1 MKYDN
6 SKLQPWIQFTRF
18 FESIS
23 CITRLSAHHFK
34 NNADLNKRLRNFYVS
49 IIDIDNAFTRTCY
62 TIRNGENI
70 DVNLQNFNLPTPNTE
85 SLNNI
90 EELKKLFSETI
101 IETEEPLTCIL
112 NDLPENK
119 DEKFNYLK
127 EPIKNFLS
135 SAEQVKFFLK

>member
-34 NNADLNKRLRNFYVS
+34 NDADLNKRLRDFYVS

-62 TIRNGENI
+62 EIRNGKDIN
-70 DVNLQNFNLPTPNTE
+70 VNLDDFNIPTLNTD
-85 SLNNI
+85 SLNNV

-101 IETEEPLTCIL
+101 TETEEPLTYIL
-112 NDLPENK
+112 NDVPENA
-119 DEKFNYLK
+119 DDKFNYLK

-135 SAEQVKFFLK
+135 SVKEVNILL